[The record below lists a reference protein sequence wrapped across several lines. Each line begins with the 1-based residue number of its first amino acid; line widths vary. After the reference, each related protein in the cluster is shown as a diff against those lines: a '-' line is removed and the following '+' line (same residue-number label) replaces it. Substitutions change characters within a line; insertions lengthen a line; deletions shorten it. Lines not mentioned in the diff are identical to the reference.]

1 MVEAALYQDG
11 VRVSTPASLADTFRE
26 LREQQ
31 DGMAWIGLARP
42 TEAEI
47 LSLAAEFD
55 LHPLAVEDAMEAH
68 QRPKLERYGDTLFV
82 VLRAARY
89 LDAPEEVDFGE
100 LHVFVGPDFLIT
112 VRHGAAPDLS
122 AVRRRMEETPELLK
136 LGPEAVLYAILDAVV
151 DGYAPV
157 VAGVQNDIDEIE
169 TEVFRGDPE
178 VSRRIYEL
186 SREMVEFQRA
196 TRPLVGML
204 HGLMAGF
211 AKYGTDEELQ
221 RYLRDV
227 ADHVTH
233 TSERVDGFRQALTDI
248 LTVNATLVTQQ
259 QNAEMRALAEAGFE
273 QNEEIKKISSW
284 AAILFAPTLVGTI
297 YGMNF
302 EHMPELQLELRI
314 PLRDRPDGGGLRQ
327 FVRDF
332 QAAGLALTTSC
343 RAQFFCGLCSRIGA
357 TIRPPGRHRPGS
369 SSAGEAAGGTA
380 GSWETAAAGAWTR
393 HEATARTTRPARGS
407 LPQPGPAP
415 PAVAGAAHPRRP
427 HRAHRMGRRLPPARL
442 PHPGSRVTDMPE
454 LHTRLLADVI
464 ALGSPYPLVLTGG
477 YAVRAHHL
485 INRPSQ
491 DLDVATENPAPMAD
505 IAATLP
511 PAWKQLDVLVRPGR
525 GQEPTRH
532 GVRLC
537 RGRCEAVFGTGESQ
551 VADWGVDAPGTG
563 STSHLCSASP
573 LRGLGT
579 RTVPVSGEA
588 GAITR
593 FLSRRV

>member
-1 MVEAALYQDG
+1 MADRRARPAPKTAGPASKGGRKSGWRRTPPPPSTSSTGPTPPSPEPSGSASAERAASVVEAALYQDG
-11 VRVSTPASLADTFRE
+11 VRVSSHATLADTYRE
-26 LREQQ
+26 LREAPA
-31 DGMAWIGLARP
+31 GMAWIGLARP
-42 TEAEI
+42 TEGEL

-100 LHVFVGPDFLIT
+100 LHVFVGPDFVIT

-122 AVRRRMEETPELLK
+122 AVRRRMEDTPELLK

-151 DGYAPV
+151 DGYVPV
-157 VAGVQNDIDEIE
+157 VAGVQNDVDEIE

-211 AKYGTDEELQ
+211 TKYETDDELQ

-233 TSERVDGFRQALTDI
+233 TSERVDTFRQALTDI

-302 EHMPELQLELRI
+302 KHMPELSWSFGYPFAIGLMGVVCVSLYLIFKR
-314 PLRDRPDGGGLRQ
+314 RDWL
-327 FVRDF
+327 
-332 QAAGLALTTSC
+332 
-343 RAQFFCGLCSRIGA
+343 
-357 TIRPPGRHRPGS
+357 
-369 SSAGEAAGGTA
+369 
-380 GSWETAAAGAWTR
+380 
-393 HEATARTTRPARGS
+393 
-407 LPQPGPAP
+407 
-415 PAVAGAAHPRRP
+415 
-427 HRAHRMGRRLPPARL
+427 
-442 PHPGSRVTDMPE
+442 
-454 LHTRLLADVI
+454 
-464 ALGSPYPLVLTGG
+464 
-477 YAVRAHHL
+477 
-485 INRPSQ
+485 
-491 DLDVATENPAPMAD
+491 
-505 IAATLP
+505 
-511 PAWKQLDVLVRPGR
+511 
-525 GQEPTRH
+525 
-532 GVRLC
+532 
-537 RGRCEAVFGTGESQ
+537 
-551 VADWGVDAPGTG
+551 
-563 STSHLCSASP
+563 
-573 LRGLGT
+573 
-579 RTVPVSGEA
+579 
-588 GAITR
+588 
-593 FLSRRV
+593 

>member
-1 MVEAALYQDG
+1 MSERRARPASKNPMKSVWRRAVTPPQPPKPQQPEPPAHSAAVDSSEVASVVEAALYQDG
-11 VRVSTPASLADTFRE
+11 VRVSSPATLADTYRE
-26 LREQQ
+26 LRDQPS
-31 DGMAWIGLARP
+31 GMAWIGLARP
-42 TEAEI
+42 TESEL

-100 LHVFVGPDFLIT
+100 LHVFVGPDFVIT

-122 AVRRRMEETPELLK
+122 AVRRRMEESPELLK
-136 LGPEAVLYAILDAVV
+136 LGPEAVLYAILDTVV
-151 DGYAPV
+151 DGYEPV
-157 VAGVQNDIDEIE
+157 VVGVQNDIDEIE

-211 AKYGTDEELQ
+211 SKYGTDEELQ

-233 TSERVDGFRQALTDI
+233 TSERVDGFRQALTEI

-302 EHMPELQLELRI
+302 KHMPELHWVFGY
-314 PLRDRPDGGGLRQ
+314 P
-327 FVRDF
+327 F
-332 QAAGLALTTSC
+332 A
-343 RAQFFCGLCSRIGA
+343 
-357 TIRPPGRHRPGS
+357 
-369 SSAGEAAGGTA
+369 
-380 GSWETAAAGAWTR
+380 
-393 HEATARTTRPARGS
+393 
-407 LPQPGPAP
+407 
-415 PAVAGAAHPRRP
+415 
-427 HRAHRMGRRLPPARL
+427 
-442 PHPGSRVTDMPE
+442 
-454 LHTRLLADVI
+454 I
-464 ALGSPYPLVLTGG
+464 ALMGIV
-477 YAVRAHHL
+477 
-485 INRPSQ
+485 
-491 DLDVATENPAPMAD
+491 
-505 IAATLP
+505 
-511 PAWKQLDVLVRPGR
+511 
-525 GQEPTRH
+525 
-532 GVRLC
+532 C
-537 RGRCEAVFGTGESQ
+537 
-551 VADWGVDAPGTG
+551 
-563 STSHLCSASP
+563 TSLY
-573 LRGLGT
+573 
-579 RTVPVSGEA
+579 V
-588 GAITR
+588 I
-593 FLSRRV
+593 FKRRYWL

>member
-1 MVEAALYQDG
+1 MSERRARSASKNNRNTRNTRNTRNAGNTGSTGNTGNSAEAENGKDARKPVWRRALNPPAAPPAQPPSPRPDAPAPESADVGSVVQAALYRDG
-11 VRVSTPASLADTFRE
+11 VRVSTPTSLADTFRQ
-26 LREQQ
+26 LREQP

-42 TEAEI
+42 TEREL

-68 QRPKLERYGDTLFV
+68 QRPKLERYGETLFV
-82 VLRAARY
+82 VLSAARY
-89 LDAPEEVDFGE
+89 LDAAEEVDFGE
-100 LHVFVGPDFLIT
+100 LHVFVGPDFVIT

-136 LGPEAVLYAILDAVV
+136 LGPEAVLYAILDSVV
-151 DGYAPV
+151 DGYVPV
-157 VAGVQNDIDEIE
+157 VTGVQNDIDEIE

-204 HGLMAGF
+204 HALMAGF

-302 EHMPELQLELRI
+302 ERMPEL
-314 PLRDRPDGGGLRQ
+314 
-327 FVRDF
+327 
-332 QAAGLALTTSC
+332 
-343 RAQFFCGLCSRIGA
+343 
-357 TIRPPGRHRPGS
+357 
-369 SSAGEAAGGTA
+369 
-380 GSWETAAAGAWTR
+380 SWEFGYPFAIGLM
-393 HEATARTTRPARGS
+393 GVVCVS
-407 LPQPGPAP
+407 LY
-415 PAVAGAAHPRRP
+415 VIFKRR
-427 HRAHRMGRRLPPARL
+427 
-442 PHPGSRVTDMPE
+442 
-454 LHTRLLADVI
+454 
-464 ALGSPYPLVLTGG
+464 
-477 YAVRAHHL
+477 
-485 INRPSQ
+485 
-491 DLDVATENPAPMAD
+491 
-505 IAATLP
+505 
-511 PAWKQLDVLVRPGR
+511 
-525 GQEPTRH
+525 
-532 GVRLC
+532 
-537 RGRCEAVFGTGESQ
+537 
-551 VADWGVDAPGTG
+551 DW
-563 STSHLCSASP
+563 L
-573 LRGLGT
+573 
-579 RTVPVSGEA
+579 
-588 GAITR
+588 
-593 FLSRRV
+593 

>member
-1 MVEAALYQDG
+1 MPERRARPVPATRGNRKPMWRRAAPPTTEAPADPPAPGPAAADVKTDAVEPGSVVQAALYRDG
-11 VRVSTPASLADTFRE
+11 VRVATPATLAETFRE
-26 LREQQ
+26 LREQP

-42 TEAEI
+42 TEDEI

-68 QRPKLERYGDTLFV
+68 QRPKLERYGETLFV

-89 LDAPEEVDFGE
+89 LDASEEVDFGE
-100 LHVFVGPDFLIT
+100 LHVFLGPDFLIT

-122 AVRRRMEETPELLK
+122 AVRRRMEETPELLS

-157 VAGVQNDIDEIE
+157 VSGVQNDIDEIE
-169 TEVFRGDPE
+169 TEVFGGDPW

-211 AKYGTDEELQ
+211 AKYGTDDELQ

-302 EHMPELQLELRI
+302 THMPELGWTLGYPFAIGLMGVVCASLYVIFKR
-314 PLRDRPDGGGLRQ
+314 RDWL
-327 FVRDF
+327 
-332 QAAGLALTTSC
+332 
-343 RAQFFCGLCSRIGA
+343 
-357 TIRPPGRHRPGS
+357 
-369 SSAGEAAGGTA
+369 
-380 GSWETAAAGAWTR
+380 
-393 HEATARTTRPARGS
+393 
-407 LPQPGPAP
+407 
-415 PAVAGAAHPRRP
+415 
-427 HRAHRMGRRLPPARL
+427 
-442 PHPGSRVTDMPE
+442 
-454 LHTRLLADVI
+454 
-464 ALGSPYPLVLTGG
+464 
-477 YAVRAHHL
+477 
-485 INRPSQ
+485 
-491 DLDVATENPAPMAD
+491 
-505 IAATLP
+505 
-511 PAWKQLDVLVRPGR
+511 
-525 GQEPTRH
+525 
-532 GVRLC
+532 
-537 RGRCEAVFGTGESQ
+537 
-551 VADWGVDAPGTG
+551 
-563 STSHLCSASP
+563 
-573 LRGLGT
+573 
-579 RTVPVSGEA
+579 
-588 GAITR
+588 
-593 FLSRRV
+593 

>member
-1 MVEAALYQDG
+1 MPERPD
-11 VRVSTPASLADTFRE
+11 RRPSPPSSSSPTPSPTPTPAKRSGWLRPPGAGATPPATPPAAPPQPAASASEVPDGHRSVIDSAVYRDGRRVASPATLADTFRQ
-26 LREQQ
+26 LREQRG
-31 DGMAWIGLARP
+31 GMAWIGLHRP
-42 TEAEI
+42 TQAE
-47 LSLAAEFD
+47 LHSLAAEFN
-55 LHPLAVEDAMEAH
+55 LHPLSIEDALEAH

-122 AVRRRMEETPELLK
+122 AVRRRMEETPDLLS
-136 LGPEAVLYAILDAVV
+136 LGPEAALYAILDAVV

-157 VAGVQNDIDEIE
+157 VAGVQNDMDEIE

-204 HGLMAGF
+204 HALMAGF

-248 LTVNATLVTQQ
+248 LTVNATLVSQQ

-302 EHMPELQLELRI
+302 ETMPELRW
-314 PLRDRPDGGGLRQ
+314 
-327 FVRDF
+327 
-332 QAAGLALTTSC
+332 AAGYPFAILLMAVVC
-343 RAQFFCGLCSRIGA
+343 V
-357 TIRPPGRHRPGS
+357 
-369 SSAGEAAGGTA
+369 
-380 GSWETAAAGAWTR
+380 
-393 HEATARTTRPARGS
+393 S
-407 LPQPGPAP
+407 LY
-415 PAVAGAAHPRRP
+415 
-427 HRAHRMGRRLPPARL
+427 
-442 PHPGSRVTDMPE
+442 
-454 LHTRLLADVI
+454 VI
-464 ALGSPYPLVLTGG
+464 FKK
-477 YAVRAHHL
+477 R
-485 INRPSQ
+485 
-491 DLDVATENPAPMAD
+491 
-505 IAATLP
+505 
-511 PAWKQLDVLVRPGR
+511 
-525 GQEPTRH
+525 
-532 GVRLC
+532 
-537 RGRCEAVFGTGESQ
+537 
-551 VADWGVDAPGTG
+551 DW
-563 STSHLCSASP
+563 L
-573 LRGLGT
+573 
-579 RTVPVSGEA
+579 
-588 GAITR
+588 
-593 FLSRRV
+593 

>member
-1 MVEAALYQDG
+1 MPERRARPVPAAKGGRKPVWRRAGVPAPPPPADPPAPEPAAADVKPVEPGSVVQAALYRDG
-11 VRVSTPASLADTFRE
+11 VRVATPASLADTFRE
-26 LREQQ
+26 LREQP

-42 TEAEI
+42 TEEEI

-89 LDAPEEVDFGE
+89 LDASEEVDFGE
-100 LHVFVGPDFLIT
+100 LHVFLGPDFLIT

-122 AVRRRMEETPELLK
+122 AVRRRMEETPELLR

-169 TEVFRGDPE
+169 TEVFGGDPW

-211 AKYGTDEELQ
+211 AKYGTDDELQ

-302 EHMPELQLELRI
+302 E
-314 PLRDRPDGGGLRQ
+314 
-327 FVRDF
+327 
-332 QAAGLALTTSC
+332 
-343 RAQFFCGLCSRIGA
+343 
-357 TIRPPGRHRPGS
+357 
-369 SSAGEAAGGTA
+369 
-380 GSWETAAAGAWTR
+380 
-393 HEATARTTRPARGS
+393 
-407 LPQPGPAP
+407 
-415 PAVAGAAHPRRP
+415 
-427 HRAHRMGRRLPPARL
+427 
-442 PHPGSRVTDMPE
+442 DMPE
-454 LHTRLLADVI
+454 L
-464 ALGSPYPLVLTGG
+464 GWSFGYPFAIGLMGVVCVSL
-477 YAVRAHHL
+477 YL
-485 INRPSQ
+485 IFKR
-491 DLDVATENPAPMAD
+491 
-505 IAATLP
+505 
-511 PAWKQLDVLVRPGR
+511 R
-525 GQEPTRH
+525 
-532 GVRLC
+532 
-537 RGRCEAVFGTGESQ
+537 
-551 VADWGVDAPGTG
+551 DW
-563 STSHLCSASP
+563 L
-573 LRGLGT
+573 
-579 RTVPVSGEA
+579 
-588 GAITR
+588 
-593 FLSRRV
+593 

>member
-1 MVEAALYQDG
+1 MSERRARPAPKNSGAKGSRKSVWRRALTPPSGPSDAPAPADGPSAPEPAEPPSIVQAALYRDG
-11 VRVSTPASLADTFRE
+11 VRVSSPATLADTFRE
-26 LREQQ
+26 LREQRS
-31 DGMAWIGLARP
+31 GMAWIGLARP
-42 TEAEI
+42 PESEL

-55 LHPLAVEDAMEAH
+55 LHPLSVEDAMEAH

-100 LHVFVGPDFLIT
+100 LHVFVGPDFVIT

-122 AVRRRMEETPELLK
+122 AVRHRMEKTPELLR

-196 TRPLVGML
+196 TRPLVSML
-204 HGLMAGF
+204 HALMAGF

-233 TSERVDGFRQALTDI
+233 TSERVDGFRQALADI

-302 EHMPELQLELRI
+302 EHMPELSWRFGYPFAIGLMGVVCVSLYVIFKR
-314 PLRDRPDGGGLRQ
+314 RDWL
-327 FVRDF
+327 
-332 QAAGLALTTSC
+332 
-343 RAQFFCGLCSRIGA
+343 
-357 TIRPPGRHRPGS
+357 
-369 SSAGEAAGGTA
+369 
-380 GSWETAAAGAWTR
+380 
-393 HEATARTTRPARGS
+393 
-407 LPQPGPAP
+407 
-415 PAVAGAAHPRRP
+415 
-427 HRAHRMGRRLPPARL
+427 
-442 PHPGSRVTDMPE
+442 
-454 LHTRLLADVI
+454 
-464 ALGSPYPLVLTGG
+464 
-477 YAVRAHHL
+477 
-485 INRPSQ
+485 
-491 DLDVATENPAPMAD
+491 
-505 IAATLP
+505 
-511 PAWKQLDVLVRPGR
+511 
-525 GQEPTRH
+525 
-532 GVRLC
+532 
-537 RGRCEAVFGTGESQ
+537 
-551 VADWGVDAPGTG
+551 
-563 STSHLCSASP
+563 
-573 LRGLGT
+573 
-579 RTVPVSGEA
+579 
-588 GAITR
+588 
-593 FLSRRV
+593 